1 MDKENNQTE
10 PDLLSGLK
18 SKDKD
23 IRLTSAIAL
32 CATGKMEFIA
42 PVVGIMNKITWDEAE
57 ELSLSMCIFGEPAI
71 PFMLPLLQN
80 GKKSTVAC
88 VIRTL
93 GHIKGKKAAE
103 LLVQELISLP
113 TKSEPTEAL
122 VMMGT
127 EGIPYLLP
135 LIGHNK
141 ADVRAMAAFALGKI
155 GDKNSL
161 TALERLAQTDK
172 SEKVQEIASR
182 AITWLLG
189 QEECNT
195 DLRNT
200 FGEVVLGP
208 H

>member
-1 MDKENNQTE
+1 MDTENSQAELN
-10 PDLLSGLK
+10 LLSSLK

-23 IRLTSAIAL
+23 TRLSSAIAL
-32 CATGKMEFIA
+32 CATGKIEFIA
-42 PVVGIMNKITWDEAE
+42 PVVGIMNNITWDEAE
-57 ELSLSMCIFGEPAI
+57 ELSLSMCLFGEVAI

-88 VIRTL
+88 IIRTL
-93 GHIKGKKAAE
+93 GRIKGEKAANV
-103 LLVQELISLP
+103 LVQELISLP

-122 VMMGT
+122 VMMDT

-135 LIGHNK
+135 LIDHNK

-155 GDKNSL
+155 GDRNSL
-161 TALERLAQTDK
+161 TVLQRLAQTDK

-182 AITWLLG
+182 AVTWLLG
-189 QEECNT
+189 QEKCNI